1 MEDLIYKVESSL
13 NFKSPQTEEDVFN
26 SFATVNFLV
35 IDEVGRSLK
44 REKEIE
50 ILSYILRKRYDNQL
64 PTIVISNLEKKVLMK
79 NLGEAVVDRL
89 RETATSI
96 EFTGESYRILKRKVA

>member
-1 MEDLIYKVESSL
+1 MGRYISMEDLIYKVESSM
-13 NFKSPQTEEDVFN
+13 NFKSPQTEEEVFS

-50 ILSYILRKRYDNQL
+50 ILSYILRNGMTTSFQL
-64 PTIVISNLEKKVLMK
+64 S
-79 NLGEAVVDRL
+79 
-89 RETATSI
+89 
-96 EFTGESYRILKRKVA
+96 